1 MTSLTPR
8 KLTPLLV
15 ALAAAYPVL
24 GHAAG
29 VARMDFV
36 AGNVVALGSGGV
48 SRPLGKGDEVAAGE
62 TISTRDGRAQV
73 RFSDGA
79 MVSLQPQTDFR
90 VDAYHYAGK
99 ADGSEQGFFS
109 LLKGGMRTI
118 TGLIGRTNQDNY
130 RVTTQAATIG
140 IRGTEYSITYGNG
153 ITITTGEG
161 QVQVCNDGGCLLLSG
176 GESAFVAASGSQPVR
191 TEIRAALP
199 PSQPVVSP
207 QVFFAAGENRNAAG
221 NVPLPVPVPVPG
233 PSMVSG
239 PGYTVFGAGTATN
252 VPLSSTYSWN
262 TGFTDA
268 TATFNAKQE
277 LVSATSPNIPYDL
290 TAGQTAAAF
299 TDGTVAWGRWSSA
312 TASASTYLLDNFH
325 YVAGQATPAVD
336 LTALV
341 GRTATYSLIGY
352 TLPTS
357 STGLVGTQA
366 VTGSMSINFNASV
379 SAINLSMNVPI
390 DGQTFTLNG
399 NPSLN
404 GSNIG
409 GYVTCGGCSGS
420 PSASIHGFLAGQ
432 NASGAGLVYQ
442 FRAGGAIGDVSGA
455 AAFKQTGL
463 TP

>member
-1 MTSLTPR
+1 MASLTPR
-8 KLTPLLV
+8 KLTPLLL

-24 GHAAG
+24 GHGAG
-29 VARMDFV
+29 AARMDFV
-36 AGNVVALGSGGV
+36 TGNVVALGSGGA

-73 RFSDGA
+73 RFSDGS

-90 VDAYHYAGK
+90 VDAYNYAGK

-118 TGLIGRTNQDNY
+118 TGLIGRTNKDSY
-130 RVTTQAATIG
+130 RVTTQVATIG

-161 QVQVCNDGGCLLLSG
+161 QVQVCNDGGCLLLSS
-176 GESAFVAASGSQPVR
+176 GESAFVTSPGSQPVR
-191 TEIRAALP
+191 TEVRATLP
-199 PSQPVVSP
+199 PSQPAISP
-207 QVFFAAGENRNAAG
+207 HVFFAAGESQK
-221 NVPLPVPVPVPG
+221 LPGETLPPG
-233 PSMVSG
+233 SGMVSG

-268 TATFNAKQE
+268 TTVFNANQA
-277 LVSATSPNIPYDL
+277 LVSATASNIPYDL
-290 TAGQTAAAF
+290 TASQTAAAF
-299 TDGTVAWGRWSSA
+299 SDGTVAWGRWSTA

-325 YVAGQATPAVD
+325 YVAGKPTPGSD
-336 LTALV
+336 ITALA

-366 VTGSMSINFNASV
+366 VTGNMSINFNASV

-390 DGQTFTLNG
+390 DGQTFALNG

-420 PSASIHGFLAGQ
+420 PSANIHGFLAGQ

-442 FRAGGAIGDVSGA
+442 FGAGGAIGDVSGA

>member
-1 MTSLTPR
+1 MSSFPSR

-15 ALAAAYPVL
+15 ALAAVYPVL
-24 GHAAG
+24 GHGAG
-29 VARMDFV
+29 AARMDFV
-36 AGNVVALGSGGV
+36 AGNVLALGSGGA
-48 SRPLGKGDEVAAGE
+48 SRPLGKGDEIAVGE

-79 MVSLQPQTDFR
+79 MVSLQPHTDFR
-90 VDAYHYAGK
+90 VDAYHYAGQV
-99 ADGSEQGFFS
+99 DGSEQGFFS

-118 TGLIGRTNQDNY
+118 TGQVGRASKDNY
-130 RVTTQAATIG
+130 RVTTQVATIG

-161 QVQVCNDGGCLLLSG
+161 QVQVCNDGGCLLLSS
-176 GESAFVAASGSQPVR
+176 GESALITSSGNEPVR
-191 TEIRAALP
+191 TEVRVALP
-199 PSQPVVSP
+199 PAQPAISSH
-207 QVFFAAGENRNAAG
+207 VFFAAGENYKTPADTPTR
-221 NVPLPVPVPVPG
+221 
-233 PSMVSG
+233 PSQSGMVSG

-268 TATFNAKQE
+268 TATFNASQE
-277 LVSATSPNIPYDL
+277 LVSATSANIPYDL
-290 TAGQTAAAF
+290 TAVQTAAAF
-299 TDGTVAWGRWSSA
+299 SDGIVAWGRWGSA

-325 YVAGQATPAVD
+325 YVAGKPTPSSD

-366 VTGSMSINFNASV
+366 VTGSMSINFNAAV

-432 NASGAGLVYQ
+432 NASQAGLVYQ
-442 FRAGGAIGDVSGA
+442 FGAGGAIGDVSGA
-455 AAFKQTGL
+455 AAFTQTGL